1 MFRVQLLDRPDATA
15 AASRRKGS
23 TMRRNVILTLI
34 VVFVVGALLGARSAP
49 GQARQGTPASNG
61 VSNVTAE
68 VLGRGPSS
76 VAPGYGLQLIRL
88 SFAPGGSIA
97 LHRHPG
103 DAVFFVESGEI
114 AWTTG
119 EGQPLLTRAAVRAA
133 AAAGTPSAPEALAP
147 GQEVLLEAGDAV
159 FYDGATTHAVR
170 NPGTEPAVVLYS
182 ALRAAYQPGI
192 EFVAATPSS

>member
-1 MFRVQLLDRPDATA
+1 
-15 AASRRKGS
+15 
-23 TMRRNVILTLI
+23 MRRYFILALFL
-34 VVFVVGALLGARSAP
+34 VFVVGALLGARSAP
-49 GQARQGTPASNG
+49 GQTRQGTPAASG
-61 VSNVTAE
+61 VSNVTVE

-88 SFAPGGSIA
+88 TFAPGGSIA

-103 DAVFFVESGEI
+103 DAVFFVESGAI

-119 EGQPLLTRAAVRAA
+119 DGQPLLTRAAAT
-133 AAAGTPSAPEALAP
+133 AGTPSAPEPLAP

-170 NPGTEPAVVLYS
+170 NAAAEPAVVLYA
-182 ALRAAYQPGI
+182 ALRAADQPGI
-192 EFVAATPSS
+192 EFAAATPAP